1 MIRRASV
8 IAAVIALSLAG
19 WNQSVAEQ
27 RGSTTGRPAGHVT
40 AISATPVVTGLAFP
54 AAFTVGND
62 RRIYYGERFTGRIR
76 IFNPATGS
84 DTLWTTIPNISNQGE
99 RGLLGLQLL
108 PGSLNLVGFVY
119 ATRLVNGVPT
129 NQIIEVSS
137 ILRVIFS
144 SNTPSQLNHNGGRI
158 LFGPDGNLY
167 AVIGDA
173 QSPGNSQDLAK
184 HAGKILRMTPSGGVP
199 GDNPFPGNLVW
210 SYGHRNSYGFTFDPL
225 SGRLWQTEN
234 GPECNDEINLVAKG
248 ANYGWGPHETCSSPP
263 PPPANTNQD
272 GPNPVMP
279 LAWFTPT
286 TAPTGAAFCVGC
298 GIPSSEGAMF
308 FGTYNTNQITR
319 VVLDAN
325 RTGIASMQVV
335 YTHPRPI
342 LSIERGPDKVVYF
355 SDTQGIYKLVGS

>member
-1 MIRRASV
+1 MIRRSAVFAPVFVLILALLGPPAAS
-8 IAAVIALSLAG
+8 AR
-19 WNQSVAEQ
+19 QDP
-27 RGSTTGRPAGHVT
+27 RVT
-40 AISATPVVTGLAFP
+40 AIGATPVITGLDFP

-62 RRIYYGERFTGRIR
+62 GRFYYGERLTGELRIY
-76 IFNPATGS
+76 NPANGS
-84 DTLWTTIPNISNQGE
+84 DVHWADIPNLSSQGE
-99 RGLLGLQLL
+99 RGLLGVQLL
-108 PGSLNLVGFVY
+108 PGTLHLVGLVY

-129 NQIIEVSS
+129 NQILELTSL
-137 ILRVIFS
+137 LRVIFS
-144 SNTPSQLNHNGGRI
+144 SNTPSQFNHNGGRI
-158 LFGPDGNLY
+158 LFGPEGHLY

-184 HAGKILRMTPSGGVP
+184 HAGKILRMTSNGGVP

-225 SGRLWQTEN
+225 TGRLWQTEN

-248 ANYGWGPHETCSSPP
+248 ANYGWGPRATCATPP

-279 LAWFTPT
+279 LAWFTPP

-298 GIPSSEGAMF
+298 GIPSSEGNLF
-308 FGTYNTNQITR
+308 FATYNTRQITR

-325 RTGIASMQVV
+325 RTGIASMGVV

-342 LSIERGPDKVVYF
+342 LSMERGPDKAIYF
-355 SDTQGIYKLVGS
+355 SDTSGIYKLVES

>member
-1 MIRRASV
+1 MIRRSTLLAP
-8 IAAVIALSLAG
+8 ILALSLAAWG
-19 WNQSVAEQ
+19 SASASARPSSV
-27 RGSTTGRPAGHVT
+27 RPPGHVT

-84 DTLWTTIPNISNQGE
+84 DTLWTTIPNISSQGE

-173 QSPGNSQDLAK
+173 QNPGNSQDLAK
-184 HAGKILRMTPSGGVP
+184 HAGKILRMRPSGGVP
-199 GDNPFPGNLVW
+199 GDNPFPGNLAW

-225 SGRLWQTEN
+225 TGRLWQTEN
-234 GPECNDEINLVAKG
+234 GPECNDEINVVAKG
-248 ANYGWGPHETCSSPP
+248 ANYAWGPHATCATPP

-272 GPNPVMP
+272 GPNPVFP

-298 GIPSSEGAMF
+298 GIPSAEGAMF
-308 FGTYNTNQITR
+308 FGTFNTNQITK
-319 VVLDAN
+319 VVVDAN

-335 YTHPRPI
+335 YRHPRPI